1 MEYLNIFLLG
11 IVSGIFFSLI
21 SMILIGA
28 KNSEIYPVGG
38 FMSALW
44 MIDELGI
51 SSQLIV
57 AGILVMG
64 GMTGFY
70 LTLTFWK
77 ERPFISHNKEEKTK
91 NFDIKNDEIFERE
104 DIKNVRGKSL
114 AEFL

>member
-11 IVSGIFFSLI
+11 IASGIFFSLI

-51 SSQLIV
+51 TSQIIV

-77 ERPFISHNKEEKTK
+77 ESPFISNNKGLKTK
-91 NFDIKNDEIFERE
+91 NFDIKNDDISESE

>member
-1 MEYLNIFLLG
+1 MEYLNIFLIG
-11 IVSGIFFSLI
+11 IASGILFSLI

-44 MIDELGI
+44 MIDDLGI
-51 SSQLIV
+51 TSQIIV

-77 ERPFISHNKEEKTK
+77 ERPFIYHNKEGKTK
-91 NFDIKNDEIFERE
+91 NFDKKNDEISESE